1 MNKLFLSLGLI
12 MALLLSNCSSADK
25 ANSISPADADA
36 LTEVLVI
43 PNAQVVNSPDL
54 PASSSPAKLLRR

>member
-1 MNKLFLSLGLI
+1 MNKLFLSLGLT
-12 MALLLSNCSSADK
+12 MALVLSNCSSADK

-43 PNAQVVNSPDL
+43 PNAQVRPTFL
-54 PASSSPAKLLRR
+54 PHLAPVWRQL